1 MGYHLARIPKKAR
14 KLVTT
19 LNNVL
24 FEGTILKKRLGLIVN
39 PIAGMGGRVGLKGT
53 DGIETLKKAI
63 ELGAKPWAEDRARE
77 ALKQLTRLKGKIEL
91 ITYPK
96 QMGEN
101 VAVSCSFNPTVI
113 GELSGEMTTAED
125 TKRAAREMLDLGVD
139 LLLFAGGDGTAR
151 DIYDAVDLNLVVL
164 GIPAGVKIYSA
175 VFAVNPARAGELA
188 ALYLEGKIKEVVEA
202 EVLDIDEKKFRENQL
217 SIKLYGYLKI
227 PIERGYIPG
236 GKSPTPVS
244 EKYNQ
249 EEIAADIID
258 EMSDDYY
265 YIIGP
270 GTTTKTIMKML
281 NLDYSLLGVD
291 IIYRRKL
298 VDKDLNEKQILEI
311 IKGKKAKIIVT
322 PIGGQGYVFGRG
334 NQQISPKVIRE
345 VGKNNII
352 IVATRRKL
360 QSLQGKPL
368 LVDTGDRKLDKQ
380 LSGYYKVITGYRERT
395 IYKVSA

>member
-1 MGYHLARIPKKAR
+1 
-14 KLVTT
+14 
-19 LNNVL
+19 
-24 FEGTILKKRLGLIVN
+24 LKKKLGLIVN

-53 DGIETLKKAI
+53 DGLETLKKALK
-63 ELGAKPWAEDRARE
+63 LGSKPWAEDRAKE
-77 ALKQLTRLKGKIEL
+77 TLKQLLHLKDEIEL

-101 VAVSCSFNPTVI
+101 AAISCSFHPTVI
-113 GELSGEMTTAED
+113 GELTGEMTTAED
-125 TKRAAREMLDLGVD
+125 TKRAAREMRDLGVN

-151 DIYDAVDLNLVVL
+151 DIYDAIDLGIVVL
-164 GIPAGVKIYSA
+164 GIPAGVKVYSA
-175 VFAVNPARAGELA
+175 VFAVNPIRAGELA
-188 ALYLEGKIKEVVEA
+188 ALYLEGKIRDVVKA
-202 EVLDIDEKKFRENQL
+202 EVLDINEEEFREGRL
-217 SIKLYGYLKI
+217 SIRLYGYLKI
-227 PIERGYIPG
+227 PVKRSYVPG
-236 GKSPTPVS
+236 AKSPTPVS

-265 YIIGP
+265 YIVGP

-291 IIYRRKL
+291 IIYRKKL
-298 VDKDLNEKQILEI
+298 IGKDLNEKQILEI

-334 NQQISPKVIRE
+334 NQQISPNVIKE
-345 VGKNNII
+345 VRKDNII

-360 QSLQGKPL
+360 HSLHGRPL
-368 LVDTGDRKLDKQ
+368 LIDNGDKELDKQ
-380 LSGYYKVITGYRERT
+380 LKGYYKIVTGYRERT
-395 IYKVSA
+395 IYKVSN